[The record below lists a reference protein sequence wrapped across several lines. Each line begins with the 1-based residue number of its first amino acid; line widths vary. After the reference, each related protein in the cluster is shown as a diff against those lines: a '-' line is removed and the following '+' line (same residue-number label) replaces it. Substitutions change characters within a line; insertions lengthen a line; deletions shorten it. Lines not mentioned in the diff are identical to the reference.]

1 MPTTVAILLSCYSF
15 ESFFGDVLSLSVEE
29 YLRGYR
35 NDYSWTF
42 MEMFRNAGLNPILYI
57 PAFGASGLRTT
68 EDGYSVRFL
77 PVSGPARTICGL
89 PIWKGRPGR
98 YISGIVNAWGFLS
111 PLKDAIKS
119 DRVDVLY
126 EQEYWHARFDLLAW
140 KFSNDVVF
148 VASDH
153 GANERYSLTLFKR
166 SSIARAAVLTSQSA
180 EEASVVEQYGVRP
193 QVMPN
198 PVDTD
203 YYSPSPAKVLNHSAV
218 KTVLTV
224 ARLTERQKRTSDL
237 IEAMRHLDPTWR
249 LKIAGDGPDRAMLE
263 ERVRSLDLSDRVE
276 FLGFVRSK
284 EVVRELYR
292 TSDVFCLPSSHEG
305 LAMVALEA
313 MSTGLPVVLTP
324 APAFKALI
332 RDGESGIL
340 TPVAD
345 PLRLAESI
353 KSAYTHREKLSANG
367 RETILKGYSRAW
379 FMDSFTR
386 HILARVKPT
395 PGRGVSAVVPSQAS
409 SNSHS

>member
-77 PVSGPARTICGL
+77 PVSGPARAICGW

-98 YISGIVNAWGFLS
+98 YISGIINAWGFLS
-111 PLKDAIKS
+111 PLRDAIKS
-119 DRVDVLY
+119 DQVDVLY
-126 EQEYWHARFDLLAW
+126 EQEYWHARFDLLSW

-153 GANERYSLTLFKR
+153 GANEHYSLTLFKR
-166 SSIARAAVLTSQSA
+166 LSIARAAVLTSQSA
-180 EEASVVEQYGVRP
+180 EEASVVERYGVRP

-203 YYSPSPAKVLNHSAV
+203 YYSPSPTRVPNASAV
-218 KTVLTV
+218 KTLLTV

-237 IEAMRHLDPTWR
+237 LEAMKHLDSTWR

-263 ERVRSLDLSDRVE
+263 ERVRSLGLAERVE

-284 EVVRELYR
+284 EAVRELYR
-292 TSDVFCLPSSHEG
+292 TSDVFCLPSAHEG

-332 RDGESGIL
+332 ENGESGIL
-340 TPVAD
+340 TPVGD
-345 PLRLAESI
+345 PLALADSI
-353 KSAYTHREKLSANG
+353 QKAYAHRAKLSANG

-379 FMDSFTR
+379 FMDSFTKN
-386 HILARVKPT
+386 ILARLKPVT
-395 PGRGVSAVVPSQAS
+395 GVGVDAVLPSRS
-409 SNSHS
+409 PSHSRR